1 MILGAHIRATVNP
14 TTFAAAISVFTALL
28 ASKGIALLSQTV
40 RARKCVAAVIAD
52 MAVTAMGSLVMPT
65 AIVVSLILTVVMA
78 LVNITTAMTP
88 RFSLVQY
95 LDHLSCFSCSLCV
108 FPLLVVVEEHLI
120 VAG

>member
-1 MILGAHIRATVNP
+1 MTVDP

-28 ASKGIALLSQTV
+28 ASEGIALLSQTV
-40 RARKCVAAVIAD
+40 RARKCVATVIAN
-52 MAVTAMGSLVMPT
+52 MAVTAMGPLVMPT

-108 FPLLVVVEEHLI
+108 FPLLFVVEEHLI